1 MNDSVFASTVVGGK
15 EVYSKKEGF
24 KGSEN
29 LSGCRF
35 LVLNQLFT
43 FDSNLSGC
51 CFLVQYQLLTPGA
64 PSGQLLLPE
73 RSKL

>member
-29 LSGCRF
+29 F
-35 LVLNQLFT
+35 
-43 FDSNLSGC
+43 
-51 CFLVQYQLLTPGA
+51 
-64 PSGQLLLPE
+64 
-73 RSKL
+73 

>member
-24 KGSEN
+24 KG
-29 LSGCRF
+29 
-35 LVLNQLFT
+35 
-43 FDSNLSGC
+43 
-51 CFLVQYQLLTPGA
+51 A

-73 RSKL
+73 KSKL